1 MSEYTADQIVLM
13 RRVHCPK
20 ATDDEFEIFKSQVER
35 TGLDPFA
42 RQIYAVGRWDS
53 RQKREVLSVQTSI
66 DGFRLIAERTGKYAG
81 QRGPEWC
88 GPDGVWVDVW
98 IHHEPPVAARVA
110 ALRHDFAEPCWGVA
124 RFDSY
129 AGRTKSGELSMFW
142 KKMPDL
148 MIAKVAEALALRK
161 AFPQELSGLYT
172 GDEMQQATTPAE
184 PEENKKNEVAAKP
197 ISEWKIGEDMKYTL
211 HGEGDAN
218 DEDMLRALFSLLNAD
233 FKTREPDVAKK
244 IIAANLENMELLPE
258 KGKVVLEEI
267 MVKRG
272 LVEQEDAG

>member
-172 GDEMQQATTPAE
+172 SDEMQQATSTE
-184 PEENKKNEVAAKP
+184 DAKP
-197 ISEWKIGEDMKYTL
+197 TQEKSEKKYVAWHRNQEMKYVVAGTDDHTTNDAIRELFTL
-211 HGEGDAN
+211 
-218 DEDMLRALFSLLNAD
+218 LRYDLENQ
-233 FKTREPDVAKK
+233 EPDVAKK
-244 IIAANLENMELLPE
+244 IIAANLENMELMPE
-258 KGKVVLEEI
+258 KGKVALEEI

-272 LVEQEDAG
+272 LVEQEEAE